1 MRSEETAVAFLSLVI
16 TLLLEQLR
24 ALPSANPV
32 YASVRQVSSWAE
44 RNLNAGQPRHGFYA
58 WLFVVVGLTLLVG
71 ALYSLLASVSSLLAL
86 ALNIVVLYFTLG
98 FRQFSHHG
106 TEIQI
111 ALANGDLAAARRE
124 LTAWKQVSDPTYTA
138 ADLSPEEVVRQ
149 AIEHGLL
156 LSQRHV
162 FGVFF
167 WFVVLPGPMGA
178 VFYRLSEHS
187 ARVWNRPPAPPTP
200 PDRFGEFARR
210 AFAWIDWAPARLNAL
225 GYAIVGDFEGAIYCW
240 RQVSRRAA
248 VTPATGVPV
257 PDARTLILAA
267 AGGALGL
274 RLMSTSE
281 AARYFDEAGNE
292 GAGLA
297 EPGPAS
303 VRAVVGLVWR
313 ALLLWLSILLLVTL
327 AHWFA

>member
-1 MRSEETAVAFLSLVI
+1 MAWLSLVI
-16 TLLLEQLR
+16 TLLVEQMR
-24 ALPSANPV
+24 ALPGDNPV
-32 YASVRQVSSWAE
+32 YGSVRQVSSWAQ
-44 RNLNAGQPRHGFYA
+44 RNLNAGLPRHGVYA
-58 WLFVVVGLTLLVG
+58 WLLVVLGITLAVG
-71 ALYSLLASVSSLLAL
+71 AAWSLMVSISWFFGL
-86 ALNIVVLYFTLG
+86 ALNILVLYFTLG

-124 LTAWKQVSDPTYTA
+124 LTAWKRFSDPTFSA
-138 ADLSPEEVVRQ
+138 SDLAQEEVVRQ

-167 WFVVLPGPMGA
+167 WFVILPGPMGA
-178 VFYRLSEHS
+178 VFYRLAEHS
-187 ARVWNRPPAPPTP
+187 ARVWSRPPLPPTP
-200 PDRFGEFARR
+200 PDRFGRFALR
-210 AFAWIDWAPARLNAL
+210 AFAWIDWAPARLTAL

-240 RQVSRRAA
+240 RQVSGR
-248 VTPATGVPV
+248 PAQGDLPE

-274 RLMSTSE
+274 RLMSEAE

-297 EPGPAS
+297 EPRPAA

-313 ALLLWLSILLLVTL
+313 ALLLWLALLLLLTL
-327 AHWFA
+327 ASWFA